1 MRIAGGISL
10 IMLPL
15 VLMLAFALHFDSLS
29 DFFVF
34 KLRYE
39 PATANE
45 FMATLTN
52 PNESRQYTIAHGI
65 GYLGLPL
72 IISTALCLGHIL
84 FKKRPW
90 FALVGASL
98 ACIGT
103 VYMGGVFGTW
113 LSFAAIGNVT
123 AAQVEG
129 AIPALEALTKMQ
141 GALLLSSILS
151 ALSLLGLMVLAVGL
165 FISRIV
171 PRWSAIMIFIGNLM
185 IIVFMDLDNLMF
197 IGAFIMLLGMA
208 PIGLKL
214 LKKDEY
220 EEDTNVGIGQTTLQN
235 DVPGS

>member
-1 MRIAGGISL
+1 MNTLAG
-10 IMLPL
+10 
-15 VLMLAFALHFDSLS
+15 
-29 DFFVF
+29 
-34 KLRYE
+34 
-39 PATANE
+39 
-45 FMATLTN
+45 
-52 PNESRQYTIAHGI
+52 PNASRLYTIPHLV

-72 IISTALCLGHIL
+72 LISTALCLSSIL

-98 ACIGT
+98 ACIGAI
-103 VYMGGVFGTW
+103 YMGGVFGTW

-141 GALLLSSILS
+141 GALLLTSILS

-185 IIVFMDLDNLMF
+185 IIAFMDLDNLMF

-208 PIGLKL
+208 PISLKL
-214 LKKDEY
+214 LKKGKY
-220 EEDTNVGIGQTTLQN
+220 EEDTNIGIGQTT
-235 DVPGS
+235 